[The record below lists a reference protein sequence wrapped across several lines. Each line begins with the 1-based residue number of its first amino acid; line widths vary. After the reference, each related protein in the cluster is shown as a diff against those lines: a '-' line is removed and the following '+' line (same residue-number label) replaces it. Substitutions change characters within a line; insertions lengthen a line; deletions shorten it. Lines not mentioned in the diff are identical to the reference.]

1 MNAVRDI
8 NNRPRRSLLSQL
20 WHDMMTVNLPHLKI
34 WALLG
39 AAVVITAASVAL
51 VMIVWHGGWPETLR
65 DKQLM
70 YLGISLIFCLGLIAV
85 VVVTLA
91 SARLSATG
99 AGGFSINVDADGSDD
114 ASASVSVRGGG
125 STNNPAAGA
134 QDNATDTNGPG
145 EAPGR

>member
-8 NNRPRRSLLSQL
+8 NKPRRHLLSQL

-39 AAVVITAASVAL
+39 AALVITAASVAL
-51 VMIVWHGGWPETLR
+51 VMIVWQGGWPVTLR
-65 DKQLM
+65 DRQLM
-70 YLGISLIFCLGLIAV
+70 YLGISLLFCLGLIAV

-99 AGGFSINVDADGSDD
+99 AGGFSINVDADGNDD

-125 STNNPAAGA
+125 SGSNPAAGA
-134 QDNATDTNGPG
+134 QENATDNDGPG